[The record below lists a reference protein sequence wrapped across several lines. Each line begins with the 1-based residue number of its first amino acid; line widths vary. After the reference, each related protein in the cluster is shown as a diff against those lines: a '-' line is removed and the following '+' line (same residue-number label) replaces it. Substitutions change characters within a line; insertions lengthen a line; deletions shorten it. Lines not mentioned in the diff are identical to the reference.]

1 MVLKYFLGVICL
13 IGFCIVNA
21 DNEHNYGCVVQ
32 GLPEYVSQEVKG
44 IYYCEDTINLKEK
57 YNGRNVLIY
66 KGKYYINNFYPVI
79 EADEKY
85 LQLADILQLTGV
97 KDIKKRFE
105 DLYNIL
111 EQYHKLKS
119 RREITQDLEM
129 KAKTEALFFTQVLFT
144 YIKFFEISYLP
155 VPDFS
160 NTENLDDILNIDK
173 KYLDYWEKFLTSIKD
188 LKLSNLFTGQN
199 NANQFLHAEFLLYY
213 HLQKAGSF
221 NFPLYFVSYPHM
233 CKNCET
239 FWAQK
244 TTYEK
249 DKYNVI
255 CISKEDPKSG
265 TYTKKQ
271 RNEKMGKMRN
281 NSLLQI
287 RYN

>member
-21 DNEHNYGCVVQ
+21 DNEHSYGCVVQ
-32 GLPEYVSQEVKG
+32 GLPEYVSQEVKV
-44 IYYCEDTINLKEK
+44 IYCCEDTINLKEK
-57 YNGRNVLIY
+57 YKGRNVLIY

-85 LQLADILQLTGV
+85 LQLADILQLTGI

-144 YIKFFEISYLP
+144 YIKYFETSYLP

-173 KYLDYWEKFLTSIKD
+173 KYLDYWKNFLISIKD

-199 NANQFLHAEFLLYY
+199 NANQFLHTEFLLYY
-213 HLQKAGSF
+213 HLQKTGSF
-221 NFPLYFVSYPHM
+221 NFPLYFVSYLHM

-244 TTYEK
+244 ATYEK

-255 CISKEDPKSG
+255 CISKREPESG

-271 RNEKMGKMRN
+271 RNKGIVN
-281 NSLLQI
+281 NSFLQI
-287 RYN
+287 RYK